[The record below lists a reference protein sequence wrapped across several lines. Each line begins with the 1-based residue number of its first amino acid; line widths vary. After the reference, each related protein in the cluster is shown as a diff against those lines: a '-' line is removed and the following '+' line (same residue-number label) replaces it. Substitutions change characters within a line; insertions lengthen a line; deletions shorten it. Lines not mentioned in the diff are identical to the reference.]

1 MPKSY
6 HYSGELLP
14 VLTSLVSVQL
24 ARGLSDRDL
33 ALAAAFFT
41 TLGDNLALIA
51 VTREESEQTEQAAK

>member
-6 HYSGELLP
+6 PYSGELLP

-51 VTREESEQTEQAAK
+51 MTREEPEQTERAAK

>member
-1 MPKSY
+1 MSKCYRS
-6 HYSGELLP
+6 SGELLP

-33 ALAAAFFT
+33 ALVAAFFT

-51 VTREESEQTEQAAK
+51 VTREEPEQTEQTSK

>member
-1 MPKSY
+1 MSKCYRS
-6 HYSGELLP
+6 SGELLP
-14 VLTSLVSVQL
+14 VLTSLLSVQL

-51 VTREESEQTEQAAK
+51 VTRE

>member
-51 VTREESEQTEQAAK
+51 VTREEPEQTEQATK